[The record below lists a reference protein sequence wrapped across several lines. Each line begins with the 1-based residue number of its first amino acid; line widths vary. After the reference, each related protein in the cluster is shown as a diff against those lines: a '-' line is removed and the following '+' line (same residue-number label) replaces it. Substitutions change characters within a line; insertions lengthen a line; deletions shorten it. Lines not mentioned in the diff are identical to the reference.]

1 MLQVIKFV
9 IICVFGKVPA
19 QSLQYIYIVE
29 REWQSHNF
37 LEHFFVYV
45 SLQTT
50 SKISFEKSLDDV

>member
-9 IICVFGKVPA
+9 IIRVSLEMFKLKV
-19 QSLQYIYIVE
+19 YNTYIVE
-29 REWQSHNF
+29 RDWQSHNF